1 MVLKFQAY
9 SGGGP
14 NPKFSLYHVW
24 KTYSVIN
31 SKGPIGRKTL
41 AQILGIGEGS
51 TRTILDKMIREGSV
65 ENTKLGAVL
74 TERGVKNFRGAGIT
88 VTPVTIDGLTISD
101 ENCAV
106 LVKGMADRIRTG
118 YEQRDEAVRMG
129 AVGATTLVVND
140 GKLLF
145 PGDFTEPDPTLLAP
159 IRDAFTLEEN
169 DVVIIGTANS
179 YEAAEKG
186 AVAAALSL
194 SDAPR
199 PCWRDGTSN
208 SLISA
213 DAEAEDLR
221 CLALAVH
228 ELVGRLPVTMR
239 SRNHYGVRCE
249 DGQVIDMNFT
259 GPVLEEA
266 LKRSAAVR
274 KVSPYGPYRGV
285 PVVVVPIVRKNEA
298 VAVFGIVD
306 ITKGGMFEVVA
317 RARKERNSGLPD
329 AF

>member
-9 SGGGP
+9 SGEGP

-24 KTYSVIN
+24 KAYSVIN
-31 SKGPIGRKTL
+31 TRGPIGRKTL
-41 AQILGIGEGS
+41 AQVLGIGEGS

-74 TERGVKNFRGAGIT
+74 TERGVKNFRNSGIA
-88 VTPVTIDGLTISD
+88 VTQVKIAGLTISNQD
-101 ENCAV
+101 CAV
-106 LVKGMADRIRTG
+106 HVKGMADRIGTG

-129 AVGATTLVVND
+129 ATGATTLVVN
-140 GKLLF
+140 GGRLLF
-145 PGDFTEPDPTLLAP
+145 PGDFRDPDQALLAP
-159 IRDAFTLEEN
+159 IRSAFTLEDD
-169 DVVIIGTANS
+169 DVVIIGTGNS
-179 YEAAEKG
+179 YEMAEKG
-186 AVAAALSL
+186 AVTAALSL
-194 SDAPR
+194 NDAPH
-199 PCWRDGTSN
+199 PCWKDGPAGG
-208 SLISA
+208 LISA
-213 DAEAEDLR
+213 DLEAEDLR

-239 SRNHYGVRCE
+239 SKNHYGVRCE
-249 DGQVIDMNFT
+249 DGEVIDTSFT

-285 PVVVVPIVRKNEA
+285 PVVVVPIIRKNEA

-306 ITKGGMFEVVA
+306 ITKGGMFEMVA
-317 RARKERNSGLPD
+317 RARKERVTS
-329 AF
+329 